1 MVSGRSDPQPVV
13 SVHLAPALS
22 LALQLKGKQELTCG
36 LYFLSWG
43 EPVAHYHNHYL
54 LLGAYKV
61 PGSLFFD
68 LILFI
73 WLSQVLVAAYG
84 I

>member
-1 MVSGRSDPQPVV
+1 MVSG
-13 SVHLAPALS
+13 HLAPALS
-22 LALQLKGKQELTCG
+22 LALQLKGKQELTYG
-36 LYFLSWG
+36 LYFLFWG
-43 EPVAHYHNHYL
+43 EPFARYHNHYL

-61 PGSLFFD
+61 PGSIFFFFN

-73 WLSQVLVAAYG
+73 WLSQGAACG